1 MRSREF
7 RNYDEYSLD
16 ACMMKALEL
25 EDEYQ
30 IGELFTD
37 DIAQVMGIDENDSGT
52 DYKEELCLLE
62 GGTSPKTRNS
72 GFMNRENNNKDFNT
86 CFKCGRAGHFA
97 KECPY
102 EDGSTTGTPPPN
114 VIGTVTHTMEAQTP
128 VTDKSLT
135 DFLYKN
141 FKSTEK
147 YKQKAGKLQTRLKRA
162 KQDLKDAKKETQEII
177 AATTREITTPKK
189 TVTFSKSTTKK
200 TGPSTNFPVTPRGKP
215 KGTAKTKTRTKTPTT
230 TTAVGTT
237 PKTSEVAK
245 STVKTDPILVVQ
257 DESEQSEEEEGETT
271 ESESEFTSGS
281 ETEENELDSQPE

>member
-25 EDEYQ
+25 EDECQ
-30 IGELFTD
+30 IAELFTD

-62 GGTSPKTRNS
+62 GGSSPRIRNS
-72 GFMNRENNNKDFNT
+72 GFMNRENNNKDFNA
-86 CFKCGRAGHFA
+86 CFKCGRTGHFA

-102 EDGSTTGTPPPN
+102 EDGSATGTPPPN

-141 FKSTEK
+141 FKSTEN
-147 YKQKAGKLQTRLKRA
+147 
-162 KQDLKDAKKETQEII
+162 I
-177 AATTREITTPKK
+177 
-189 TVTFSKSTTKK
+189 
-200 TGPSTNFPVTPRGKP
+200 N
-215 KGTAKTKTRTKTPTT
+215 KG
-230 TTAVGTT
+230 
-237 PKTSEVAK
+237 
-245 STVKTDPILVVQ
+245 L
-257 DESEQSEEEEGETT
+257 
-271 ESESEFTSGS
+271 
-281 ETEENELDSQPE
+281 ENCK